1 MSQEKK
7 LERILETALTED
19 LSDYRKVLKALK
31 KKLPFMMG
39 ANRIALALLKETL
52 GDVTKLDI
60 SLQKRVKK
68 SDTGK
73 VFFEDVKDGKARLF
87 INIGKNHRISPGD
100 LIREIVKRA
109 GIEGKQIGKI
119 DIYGSYSFFEVPEQ
133 FAELVLLSL
142 DKTRMKGVPIVVEPA
157 KKKKDKK

>member
-7 LERILETALTED
+7 VERILETALSED
-19 LSDYRKVLKALK
+19 LGDYRKVLKALK

-39 ANRIALALLKETL
+39 TNRIALALLKECL
-52 GDVTKLDI
+52 GDVSRFDV
-60 SLQKRVKK
+60 SLEGRVKK
-68 SDTGK
+68 SQTGK
-73 VFFEDVKDGKARLF
+73 IFFEDVKDGKARLF

-119 DIYGSYSFFEVPEQ
+119 DIYSTYSFFEVPEQ
-133 FAELVLLSL
+133 FAELVLISL
-142 DKTRMKGVPIVVEPA
+142 DKTKMKGVPIVVEPA
-157 KKKKDKK
+157 KKKRDKK